1 MKFTKTILLTIAVL
15 TAILFAC
22 TKQTEEI
29 QQVNRP
35 VLEICDV
42 PISTDSTYGRG
53 ILTTAIPDDAELY
66 PLVDLNSQ
74 YWTGLVWIK
83 ITPTTINTPYW
94 NQGRTFTT
102 KQVIY
107 DTNLIRKFIYHCDRA
122 YFYWRIKFTAD
133 STEYT
138 NYTGN
143 KVIVHTVSSIVS
155 TAGTGDNSLYPG
167 VGGVAYVGSLFWSD
181 PLLDDA
187 FVFADLYFYNIDK
200 ISTIIHETGHTI
212 GLRHQ
217 KVYDTLCSRINEY
230 RPNCYMGNSLF
241 PNRGG
246 WIIGPSQTCT
256 TIQNDTLILNN
267 ALQKRYR

>member
-1 MKFTKTILLTIAVL
+1 MNFKNIILITVF
-15 TAILFAC
+15 ILGTVVVAC
-22 TKQTEEI
+22 IKQTQQIEEVSKPI
-29 QQVNRP
+29 
-35 VLEICDV
+35 LEICDME
-42 PISTDSTYGRG
+42 PSTDTLHGKN
-53 ILTTAIPDDAELY
+53 ILFALPGDAELY
-66 PLVDLNSQ
+66 PLVNLDGD
-74 YWTGLVWIK
+74 YWNGLVWIK
-83 ITPTTINTPYW
+83 ITPTTITTPYW

-122 YFYWRIKFTAD
+122 YLYWRIKFTAD

-143 KVIVHTVSSIVS
+143 KIIMHAVSSIVS
-155 TAGTGDNSLYPG
+155 TMGAGDNSLFPG
-167 VGGVAYVGSLFWSD
+167 AGGVAYVGSLFWSD

-187 FVFADLYFYNIDK
+187 FTFANLYFYNIDR

-217 KVYDTLCSRINEY
+217 KVYDTLCSRIYEY
-230 RPNCYMGNSLF
+230 RPNCYMGTSLY
-241 PNRGG
+241 PYAGG

-256 TIQNDTLILNN
+256 TIQNDTLALNT
-267 ALQKRYR
+267 ALGRRYR